1 MKIIRDYTYLNK
13 EDKGACVAIGN
24 FDGVHKGHLSVIELT
39 RALAEKLNTAFGVI
53 TFEPHPRAYF
63 QSASK
68 PFRLMSAEARTS
80 QLKKIGIN
88 NLYEL
93 QFNSALSS
101 LSADQFINDVL
112 VNGLGVKHIVV
123 GEDFCFGK
131 NRSGSVKTLEEYGR
145 KLGFGVTIAPLVAD
159 NKGAFSSTS
168 IRNAIADGRPDDAAH
183 MLGHWYR
190 IEGTVI
196 SGDQRGREL
205 GYPTAN
211 MSLDGLHLPKFG
223 VYAVIADILTGPYKG
238 RFFGAA
244 SLGERPTFGVNIPNL
259 ETFIF
264 DFSGDIYGEEL
275 SIALVSFQRPELK
288 FDNLENLIKQMD
300 QDCKISIKIL
310 KDKVSKIQ
318 FQK

>member
-1 MKIIRDYTYLNK
+1 LKIIRDYTFLNK

-24 FDGVHKGHLSVIELT
+24 FDGVHKGHLSVIELA
-39 RALAEKLNTAFGVI
+39 RAAAETLNTAFGVI

-63 QSASK
+63 QSTSK
-68 PFRLMSAEARTS
+68 PFRLMSAEARAS
-80 QLKKIGIN
+80 QLEKVGIN

-112 VNGLGVKHIVV
+112 VNGLGVKHVVV

-131 NRSGSVKTLEEYGR
+131 NRSGSVKMLEEYGE
-145 KLGFGVTIAPLVAD
+145 KLDFGVTIAPLIED
-159 NKGAFSSTS
+159 NRGIFSSTS
-168 IRNAIADGRPDDAAH
+168 IRNAITDGRPDDAAH

-223 VYAVIADILTGPYKG
+223 VYAVITDILTGPYKG

-264 DFSGDIYGEEL
+264 DFSGDIYEEEL

-288 FDNLENLIKQMD
+288 FDNLDDLIKQMD
-300 QDCKISIKIL
+300 QDCKTSIKIL
-310 KDKVSKIQ
+310 KDKVSQ
-318 FQK
+318 NFC

>member
-1 MKIIRDYTYLNK
+1 MKIIRDYTFLNK

-24 FDGVHKGHLSVIELT
+24 FDGVHKGHLSVIELA
-39 RALAEKLNTAFGVI
+39 RAAAKTLKTAFGVI

-63 QSASK
+63 QLTSK
-68 PFRLMSAEARTS
+68 PFRLMSAEARAS
-80 QLKKIGIN
+80 QLEKVGIN

-131 NRSGSVKTLEEYGR
+131 NRSGSVKMLEDYGR
-145 KLGFGVTIAPLVAD
+145 KLGFGVTIAPLVED
-159 NKGAFSSTS
+159 NKGIFSSTS
-168 IRNAIADGRPDDAAH
+168 IRNAITDGRPDDAAH

-264 DFSGDIYGEEL
+264 DFSGDIYEEEL

-288 FDNLENLIKQMD
+288 FDNLDDLIKQMD
-300 QDCKISIKIL
+300 QDCKTSIKIL
-310 KDKVSKIQ
+310 KDKVSQ
-318 FQK
+318 NFC

>member
-1 MKIIRDYTYLNK
+1 MKIIRDYTFLNK

-24 FDGVHKGHLSVIELT
+24 FDGVHKGHLSVIELA
-39 RALAEKLNTAFGVI
+39 RAAAKTLKTAFGVI

-63 QSASK
+63 QSTSK
-68 PFRLMSAEARTS
+68 PFRLMSAEARAS
-80 QLKKIGIN
+80 QLEKVGIN

-131 NRSGSVKTLEEYGR
+131 NRSGSVKMLEEYGR
-145 KLGFGVTIAPLVAD
+145 KLGFGVTIAPLVED
-159 NKGAFSSTS
+159 NKGIFSSTS
-168 IRNAIADGRPDDAAH
+168 IRNAITDGRPDDAAH

-264 DFSGDIYGEEL
+264 DFSGDIYEEEL

-288 FDNLENLIKQMD
+288 FDNLDDLIKQMD
-300 QDCKISIKIL
+300 QDCKTSIKIL
-310 KDKVSKIQ
+310 KDKVSQ
-318 FQK
+318 NFC

>member
-1 MKIIRDYTYLNK
+1 LKIIRDYTYLN
-13 EDKGACVAIGN
+13 ESDKGACVAIGN
-24 FDGVHKGHLSVIELT
+24 FDGVHKGHLSVIELA
-39 RALAEKLNTAFGVI
+39 RKAAKKLNTPHGVI
-53 TFEPHPRAYF
+53 TFEPHPRSYF
-63 QSASK
+63 QSK
-68 PFRLMSAEARTS
+68 EQPFRLMNAEARAS
-80 QLKKIGIN
+80 QLAKVGIN

-101 LSADQFINDVL
+101 LTAKAFIEDVL
-112 VNGLGVKHIVV
+112 VNGLGVRHIVV

-131 NRSGSVKTLEEYGR
+131 ARAGNVETLIHYG
-145 KLGFGVTIAPLVAD
+145 KKFNYGVTVAPLVAD
-159 NKGAFSSTS
+159 EKGIFSSTS
-168 IRNAIADGRPDDAAH
+168 IRNAISDGRPNDAAH

-223 VYAVIADILTGPYKG
+223 VYAVIADILSGPYKG
-238 RFFGAA
+238 RFLGAA

-259 ETFIF
+259 ETYIF

-288 FDNLENLIKQMD
+288 FDTLKELIKQMD
-300 QDCKISIKIL
+300 RDCKDSLEIL
-310 KDKVSKIQ
+310 KKTFSK
-318 FQK
+318 

>member
-1 MKIIRDYTYLNK
+1 MKIIRDYTFLNK

-24 FDGVHKGHLSVIELT
+24 FDGVHKGHLSVIELA
-39 RALAEKLNTAFGVI
+39 RAAAETLNTAFGVI

-63 QSASK
+63 QPTSK
-68 PFRLMSAEARTS
+68 PFRLMSAEARAS
-80 QLKKIGIN
+80 QLEKVGIN

-131 NRSGSVKTLEEYGR
+131 NRSGSVKMLEEYGR
-145 KLGFGVTIAPLVAD
+145 KLGFGVTIAPLVED
-159 NKGAFSSTS
+159 NKGIFSSTS
-168 IRNAIADGRPDDAAH
+168 IRNAITDGRPDDAAH
-183 MLGHWYR
+183 MLGHWHR

-264 DFSGDIYGEEL
+264 DFSGDIYEEEL

-288 FDNLENLIKQMD
+288 FDNLDDLIKQMD
-300 QDCKISIKIL
+300 QDCKTSIKIL
-310 KDKVSKIQ
+310 KDKVSQ
-318 FQK
+318 NFC

>member
-1 MKIIRDYTYLNK
+1 MKIIRDYTFLNK

-24 FDGVHKGHLSVIELT
+24 FDGVHKGHLSVIELA
-39 RALAEKLNTAFGVI
+39 RAAAKTLKTAFGVI

-63 QSASK
+63 QSTSK
-68 PFRLMSAEARTS
+68 PFRLMSAEARAS
-80 QLKKIGIN
+80 QLEKVGIN

-112 VNGLGVKHIVV
+112 VNGLGVKHVVV

-131 NRSGSVKTLEEYGR
+131 NRSGSVKMLEEYGR
-145 KLGFGVTIAPLVAD
+145 KLGFGVTIAPLVED
-159 NKGAFSSTS
+159 NKGIFSSTS
-168 IRNAIADGRPDDAAH
+168 IRNAITDGRPDDAAH

-264 DFSGDIYGEEL
+264 DFSGDIYEEEL

-288 FDNLENLIKQMD
+288 FDNLDDLIKQMD
-300 QDCKISIKIL
+300 QDCKTSIKIL
-310 KDKVSKIQ
+310 KDKVSQ
-318 FQK
+318 NFC

>member
-1 MKIIRDYTYLNK
+1 MKIIRDYTFLNK

-24 FDGVHKGHLSVIELT
+24 FDGVHKGHLSVIELA
-39 RALAEKLNTAFGVI
+39 RAAAETLNTAFGVI

-63 QSASK
+63 QPTSK
-68 PFRLMSAEARTS
+68 PFRLMSPEARAS
-80 QLKKIGIN
+80 QLEKVGIN

-131 NRSGSVKTLEEYGR
+131 NRSGSVKMLEEYGR
-145 KLGFGVTIAPLVAD
+145 KLGFGVTIAPLVED
-159 NKGAFSSTS
+159 NKGIFSSTS
-168 IRNAIADGRPDDAAH
+168 IRNAITDGRPDDAAH

-264 DFSGDIYGEEL
+264 DFSGDIYEEEL

-288 FDNLENLIKQMD
+288 FDNLDDLIKQMD
-300 QDCKISIKIL
+300 QDCKTSIKIL
-310 KDKVSKIQ
+310 KDKVSQ
-318 FQK
+318 NFY

>member
-1 MKIIRDYTYLNK
+1 MKIIRDYTFLNK

-24 FDGVHKGHLSVIELT
+24 FDGVHKGHLSVIELA
-39 RALAEKLNTAFGVI
+39 RAAAETLNTAFGVI

-63 QSASK
+63 QPTSK
-68 PFRLMSAEARTS
+68 PFRLMSAEARAS
-80 QLKKIGIN
+80 QLEKVGIN

-131 NRSGSVKTLEEYGR
+131 NRSGSVKMLEEYGR
-145 KLGFGVTIAPLVAD
+145 KLGFGVTIAPLVED
-159 NKGAFSSTS
+159 NKGIFSSTS
-168 IRNAIADGRPDDAAH
+168 IRNAITDGRPDDAAH

-238 RFFGAA
+238 RLFW
-244 SLGERPTFGVNIPNL
+244 SR
-259 ETFIF
+259 FI
-264 DFSGDIYGEEL
+264 
-275 SIALVSFQRPELK
+275 R
-288 FDNLENLIKQMD
+288 
-300 QDCKISIKIL
+300 
-310 KDKVSKIQ
+310 
-318 FQK
+318 

>member
-1 MKIIRDYTYLNK
+1 LKIIRDYTFLNK

-24 FDGVHKGHLSVIELT
+24 FDGVHKGHLSVIELA
-39 RALAEKLNTAFGVI
+39 RAAAETLNTAFGVI

-63 QSASK
+63 QPTSK
-68 PFRLMSAEARTS
+68 PFRLMSAEARAS
-80 QLKKIGIN
+80 QLEKVGIN

-131 NRSGSVKTLEEYGR
+131 NRSGSVKMLEEYGR
-145 KLGFGVTIAPLVAD
+145 KLGFGVTIAPLVED
-159 NKGAFSSTS
+159 NKWIFSSTS
-168 IRNAIADGRPDDAAH
+168 IRNAITDGRPDDAAH

-264 DFSGDIYGEEL
+264 DFSGDIYEEEL

-288 FDNLENLIKQMD
+288 FDNLDDLIKQMD
-300 QDCKISIKIL
+300 QDCKTSIKIL
-310 KDKVSKIQ
+310 KDKVSQ
-318 FQK
+318 NFC

>member
-1 MKIIRDYTYLNK
+1 MKIIRDYTFLNQ

-24 FDGVHKGHLSVIELT
+24 FDGVHQGHLSVID
-39 RALAEKLNTAFGVI
+39 LAREVSTNLNSKLGVI

-63 QSASK
+63 QSNSK
-68 PFRLMSAEARTS
+68 PFRLMSAEARAS
-80 QLKKIGIN
+80 QLKKVGIE

-101 LSADQFINDVL
+101 LSAVQFITDVL

-123 GEDFCFGK
+123 GADFCFGK
-131 NRSGSVKTLEEYGR
+131 NRAGSVQTLIDFGK

-159 NKGAFSSTS
+159 NKGTFSSTS

-238 RFFGAA
+238 RFLGAA

-288 FDNLENLIKQMD
+288 FDSLDSLIKQMD
-300 QDCKISIKIL
+300 QDCKTSKKIL
-310 KDKVSKIQ
+310 QEHI
-318 FQK
+318 

>member
-1 MKIIRDYTYLNK
+1 MKIIRDYTFLNK

-24 FDGVHKGHLSVIELT
+24 FDGVHKGHLSVIELA
-39 RALAEKLNTAFGVI
+39 RAAAETLNTAFGVI

-63 QSASK
+63 QPTSK
-68 PFRLMSAEARTS
+68 PFRLMSAEARAS
-80 QLKKIGIN
+80 QLEKVGIN

-101 LSADQFINDVL
+101 LSAEQFINDVL

-131 NRSGSVKTLEEYGR
+131 NRSGSVKMLEDYGR
-145 KLGFGVTIAPLVAD
+145 KLGFGVTIAPLVED
-159 NKGAFSSTS
+159 NKGIFSSTS
-168 IRNAIADGRPDDAAH
+168 IRNAITDGRPDDAAH

-244 SLGERPTFGVNIPNL
+244 SLGERPTFGVNTPNL

-264 DFSGDIYGEEL
+264 DFSGDIYEEEL

-288 FDNLENLIKQMD
+288 FDNLDDLIKQMD
-300 QDCKISIKIL
+300 QDCKTSIKIL
-310 KDKVSKIQ
+310 KDKVSQ
-318 FQK
+318 NFY